1 MLRFALTALAPMA
14 QKANARAFTSLSCI
28 MIMRMRAAGA
38 FSWFGMNIK
47 RPFWI
52 LGHFFAIFGRFLAH
66 FGPEVKLARCEIPN
80 TSTSLVVGNLGLQLH
95 ATAVGIGTKKTAGT
109 CISTQERPLCL
120 KKPMA
125 YRHRSWSPHP
135 QPKAEFAHFFRAPLS
150 LQRHRRPSHLPC
162 AVWAPHRAYNI
173 FLFGFL
179 G

>member
-1 MLRFALTALAPMA
+1 MHGHWRHCHDN
-14 QKANARAFTSLSCI
+14 ANAGSGRFLMVWHEHKTPILD
-28 MIMRMRAAGA
+28 
-38 FSWFGMNIK
+38 FG
-47 RPFWI
+47 P
-52 LGHFFAIFGRFLAH
+52 FFAIFGPFLAH

-120 KKPMA
+120 KKPMPMA

-150 LQRHRRPSHLPC
+150 LQRHRRPFDLPC
-162 AVWAPHRAYNI
+162 AVWAPHRASN
-173 FLFGFL
+173 GDR
-179 G
+179 GTWGRCNRKPTHDASPCGA